1 MDSPGTN
8 VPDLATVLRTLSAYA
23 PAPSSAPNPASQSPS
38 AAHHGSRPAPPTTV
52 HLARD
57 QDQDRGPTPASSNTN
72 KADLPD
78 SSGITA
84 WPAALRCVMRTVA
97 QNEVLQ
103 ARIRRLIETQNE
115 HERKWW
121 DAREALLTK
130 QKTRAERKKKLDEVL
145 RSVGGSVASGSEVTV
160 CAWGPFFC
168 DMIAN

>member
-1 MDSPGTN
+1 
-8 VPDLATVLRTLSAYA
+8 
-23 PAPSSAPNPASQSPS
+23 
-38 AAHHGSRPAPPTTV
+38 
-52 HLARD
+52 
-57 QDQDRGPTPASSNTN
+57 
-72 KADLPD
+72 
-78 SSGITA
+78 
-84 WPAALRCVMRTVA
+84 MRTVA